1 VLALPGTLRVTC
13 LSLLLYPH
21 SSVAGSG
28 GLADGA
34 GKCLLLAVADAD
46 GAVRLFGPRPGGHS
60 HSGGQ
65 GWRCVAT
72 LPHEVSPSSSSSIS
86 SSMSSSISPCGGG
99 SGDTLLPH
107 PLSPAARVR
116 DAQSLGSSAVRR
128 LGSSQRLV
136 GKDGFS
142 RERAARIKKIG

>member
-21 SSVAGSG
+21 PSVTGSG

-72 LPHEVSPSSSSSIS
+72 LLHELSPSSSSI
-86 SSMSSSISPCGGG
+86 SSSISPCGGG

-116 DAQSLGSSAVRR
+116 DAQATGSSAVRR